1 MGIRSSSMDGFASA
15 DVTGENRRWWGLLF
29 FYIPFFLFSCWLAN
43 QFIDYY
49 FFFVLLFSV
58 FLLCVYIYILFSCNC
73 WISDI
78 LYITYRYNLKWLR
91 RLYLAWK
98 QAFYL
103 GTVAFPLFIKFFLIL
118 CFYLSHFSFI
128 FCIENEKSLKEH
140 IKLKML
146 PFWKFV
152 LLFY

>member
-1 MGIRSSSMDGFASA
+1 MASHLQTSQER
-15 DVTGENRRWWGLLF
+15 TGGGEDF
-29 FYIPFFLFSCWLAN
+29 FSFTFLFSCFPFGWPINL
-43 QFIDYY
+43 FIIIIFLFY
-49 FFFVLLFSV
+49 FFLF
-58 FLLCVYIYILFSCNC
+58 FFCVCIYILFSCNC

-140 IKLKML
+140 VKLKML

-152 LLFY
+152 LLL